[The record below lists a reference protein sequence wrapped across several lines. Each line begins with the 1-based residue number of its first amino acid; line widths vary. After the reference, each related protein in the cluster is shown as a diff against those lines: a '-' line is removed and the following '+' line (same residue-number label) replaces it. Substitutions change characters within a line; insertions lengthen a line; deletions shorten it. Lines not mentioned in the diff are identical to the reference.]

1 MLAMR
6 LDEEAANANVVNPAE
21 EEEDVV
27 RVEDNDD
34 SPSPSPWACRYQ
46 SSLSACLAEGGAS
59 LINSSIDLLSEA
71 NRLAPCMLGIDEAGR
86 GPVLGPMLYAC
97 AVAPLGKNPALKEMG
112 LAVGSDSKQLTEGKR
127 EELLKQML
135 NEGDWI
141 AYTIHAISPME
152 ITEKMLSSQKISL
165 NVISQNAAIGL
176 IRSAINQ
183 GVNLKEVYVDT
194 VGKAGVYQAYLS
206 SIFPELKIVVESKAD
221 ATYPI
226 VSAASIYAKAQAGS
240 NGLHQIQSPYE
251 TSSRTPSEAVQVP
264 LITCEDPVWF
274 SGYVQYRGYSGA
286 FLRVA
291 DRTYCIYTPGTRIWF
306 MAIVALVVNH
316 ILVEQG
322 IGVTR
327 DRLLSR
333 WPKEGRGPVSPGTPI
348 GSGYPGGEM
357 EVLHTASKMASNL
370 PLHLDSAVFRRITN
384 DPATKQYLQIC
395 MDPILGFPPLVRS
408 SWATAQTLLG
418 ERGVRVVWLDEAGWS
433 STHTAPKDMLFH
445 CRKLPVF
452 VLFPSLIMREPTI
465 RMVRVVEVVNM
476 TPHCLAF
483 LPIYCYEREDEME
496 AKEEATKCRGRKRQ
510 SDGSAKISHSFKAT
524 VSPFHTVHH
533 RQPFFV
539 AAGLSP
545 VERL

>member
-1 MLAMR
+1 MR

-27 RVEDNDD
+27 HVEDNDD

-112 LAVGSDSKQLTEGKR
+112 LADSKQLTEGKR

-226 VSAASIYAKAQAGS
+226 VSAASIYAK
-240 NGLHQIQSPYE
+240 
-251 TSSRTPSEAVQVP
+251 
-264 LITCEDPVWF
+264 
-274 SGYVQYRGYSGA
+274 
-286 FLRVA
+286 
-291 DRTYCIYTPGTRIWF
+291 
-306 MAIVALVVNH
+306 
-316 ILVEQG
+316 
-322 IGVTR
+322 VTR

-348 GSGYPGGEM
+348 GSGYPG
-357 EVLHTASKMASNL
+357 
-370 PLHLDSAVFRRITN
+370 

-418 ERGVRVVWLDEAGWS
+418 ERGVRVVW
-433 STHTAPKDMLFH
+433 
-445 CRKLPVF
+445 
-452 VLFPSLIMREPTI
+452 
-465 RMVRVVEVVNM
+465 
-476 TPHCLAF
+476 
-483 LPIYCYEREDEME
+483 EDEME